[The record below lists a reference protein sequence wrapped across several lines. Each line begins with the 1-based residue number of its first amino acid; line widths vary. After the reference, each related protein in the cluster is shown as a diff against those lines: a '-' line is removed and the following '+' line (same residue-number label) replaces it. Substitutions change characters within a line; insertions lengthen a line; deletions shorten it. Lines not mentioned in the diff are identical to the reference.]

1 MSIRRKGKDV
11 SVRRKGNCLS
21 THRKG
26 KGEDGEARKELTTPA
41 ICTRFLTVMADAAI
55 PSHYTAYSVKHAVVT
70 RLFRLGATE
79 DQVNAYGGWAPGS
92 KTAMRWYN
100 IATLEEDW
108 LGAKLVGECFG
119 KDPDEVMEG
128 FLESHALAT
137 TTDQE
142 AADRA
147 AELERIMRPPPKAEH
162 DVCEAVLH

>member
-1 MSIRRKGKDV
+1 
-11 SVRRKGNCLS
+11 
-21 THRKG
+21 
-26 KGEDGEARKELTTPA
+26 
-41 ICTRFLTVMADAAI
+41 
-55 PSHYTAYSVKHAVVT
+55 VKHAVVT

-79 DQVNAYGGWAPGS
+79 DQVNAYGGWAQGS
-92 KTAMRWYN
+92 KTATRWYN

-119 KDPDEVMEG
+119 KDPDEVMED

-142 AADRA
+142 AARRA
-147 AELERIMRPPPKAEH
+147 GELEEVLKHPPKAEG